1 MIRFVDNGPGIPEDI
16 RNRIFEPFFT
26 TKEVNMGTG
35 LGLSLCH
42 GIVQDHGGTISVTSR
57 SSVETIFVVEL
68 PAESGAAAAA
78 EGDERV
84 LDASG
89 AVPQRA
95 EVQEKERR
103 ILVVDDEETILEF
116 LSEALRMRGHEVDC
130 AANGLH
136 ALDRIRE
143 QPYDAVITDL
153 KMPGMS
159 GRQFYEALSRELPAM
174 ASKVIFATG
183 DLVAR
188 DTTEFLESTGNTY
201 LEKPFSIRSIAEAL
215 RQLEE

>member
-1 MIRFVDNGPGIPEDI
+1 MIRFADNGPGIPEDI
-16 RNRIFEPFFT
+16 RHRIFEPFFT

-42 GIVQDHGGTISVTSR
+42 GIIQDHGGTISVTSR
-57 SSVETIFVVEL
+57 GSVETIFVVEL
-68 PAESGAAAAA
+68 PAESSVAAA
-78 EGDERV
+78 EGAERV

-89 AVPQRA
+89 APPQEV
-95 EVQEKERR
+95 EVQEKERH

-136 ALDRIRE
+136 ALERIRE

-159 GRQFYEALSRELPAM
+159 GRQFYEALSRELPAI

-183 DLVAR
+183 DVVAG
-188 DTTEFLESTGNTY
+188 DTIAFLLSTGNTY

-215 RQLEE
+215 RQLE